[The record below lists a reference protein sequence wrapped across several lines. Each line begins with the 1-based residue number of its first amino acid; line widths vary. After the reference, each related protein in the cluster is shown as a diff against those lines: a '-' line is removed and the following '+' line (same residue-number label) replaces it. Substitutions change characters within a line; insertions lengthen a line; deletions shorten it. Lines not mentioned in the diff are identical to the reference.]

1 MLYLIERYIKKE
13 KVDHVINC
21 CKKPIPCKI
30 FYYSKICLSSI
41 IYYYMYLL
49 ISENAFSMKVKVI
62 FTEEKRFQM
71 VDKEPEQIG
80 QASMRI

>member
-1 MLYLIERYIKKE
+1 M
-13 KVDHVINC
+13 NC
-21 CKKPIPCKI
+21 CKKSIPSKI

-41 IYYYMYLL
+41 IYYYMHLL
-49 ISENAFSMKVKVI
+49 ISEKAFSMKVNVI

-80 QASMRI
+80 QSSMRI